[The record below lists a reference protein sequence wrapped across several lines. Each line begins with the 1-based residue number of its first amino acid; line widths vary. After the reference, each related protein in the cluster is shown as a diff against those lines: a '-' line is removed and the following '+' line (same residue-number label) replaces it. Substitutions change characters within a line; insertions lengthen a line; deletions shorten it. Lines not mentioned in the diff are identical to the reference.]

1 MCNPSG
7 ALEPHV
13 SGPRHVNPHQLLHEI
28 HPLLPQFDE
37 LRRTRLRV
45 RRPEA
50 GELAVDDGNAIF
62 QRGRDRR
69 RPAAHHPRVG
79 VVALELLLERRRF
92 PLDRSEICGVCLP
105 GAERPEH
112 EQPGYRR
119 RRRHAPCPPTAA
131 APAPREHRIAH
142 HRPAIPRGAPGRQGL
157 ELRHALIQRI
167 ELPPARRAHLG
178 VRACPAGGLA
188 RLQRQQIVHRAMH
201 HDAAP
206 SSSSMPRRRACAR
219 ASCDLE
225 KLTVRP
231 ICSAISSCVY
241 PSTSCSHTTA
251 RDVSLNCSKARSRSI
266 RAGTPLTG
274 PWPPAAS
281 SSSGSAARTWLRRI
295 RIRAFDAAI
304 CRIHPHRC
312 PSPRYCAMLFTTS
325 RNVSCST
332 SSASSGLRRMRSA
345 RLYSGVSNARYS
357 ASSASR
363 SPDLARATRMSGT
376 VREMVIS

>member
-142 HRPAIPRGAPGRQGL
+142 HGPAIPRGAPGRQGL

-167 ELPPARRAHLG
+167 ELRPARRAHLG
-178 VRACPAGGLA
+178 VRACPGGGLA
-188 RLQRQQIVHRAMH
+188 RPQRQQIVHRAMH

-251 RDVSLNCSKARSRSI
+251 RDVSLNRSNARSRSI
-266 RAGTPLTG
+266 RAGTAPGFMPAVPFIAPT
-274 PWPPAAS
+274 PATWPAPTADSSWNSSAS
-281 SSSGSAARTWLRRI
+281 RTWSCRI
-295 RIRAFDAAI
+295 RMSAFEVAI
-304 CRIHPHRC
+304 CRIEPHRC
-312 PSPRYCAMLFTTS
+312 PSPRYCLMLRTTS

-332 SSASSGLRRMRSA
+332 SSASSGRRSTRSA
-345 RLYSGVSNARYS
+345 RLYTGV
-357 ASSASR
+357 
-363 SPDLARATRMSGT
+363 
-376 VREMVIS
+376 